1 MDVSRPSRIVVA
13 GFFLA
18 MLPSLCFAQA
28 HRSGY
33 DPAAQAQSPR
43 QKDGFVDFALKRINP
58 ADKDYGK
65 CLDEGRKL
73 LIEQTMRNAYFWS
86 NLVALGLLA
95 CLFVIIVYQHRVQ
108 TCREWTTAETLAQ
121 HEHALAR
128 ANAQVEEAT
137 SRNRGLMEML
147 SALRESALRSQAPPG
162 EVQDRPAAQTART
175 RTASIQA
182 SQVAT
187 PKNGNATLAA
197 DRSASAGTATR
208 PANQPANQIGLFKPD
223 ADLIMKVNSLEQ
235 QLGRSQDEAKLLRRQ
250 LNESDRRLQEEQQRN
265 RSLKG
270 V

>member
-13 GFFLA
+13 GLFLA
-18 MLPSLCFAQA
+18 MLPLLCFAQA
-28 HRSGY
+28 RPSGY

-58 ADKDYGK
+58 ADKDYGQ
-65 CLDEGRKL
+65 CLDEGRRL
-73 LIEQTMRNAYFWS
+73 LIEETIRSGYFWS

-108 TCREWTTAETLAQ
+108 TCREWTAAEMLAQ

-137 SRNRGLMEML
+137 SRNRGLMEAL
-147 SALRESALRSQAPPG
+147 TTLRESALRSQAPPG
-162 EVQDRPAAQTART
+162 EAQDRPALQTVSSRT
-175 RTASIQA
+175 SSIPA

-187 PKNGNATLAA
+187 PKNGNAATAPS
-197 DRSASAGTATR
+197 RSARAATAT
-208 PANQPANQIGLFKPD
+208 PPANQIGLFKPEV
-223 ADLIMKVNSLEQ
+223 DLVMKVNSLEQ

-250 LNESDRRLQEEQQRN
+250 LNESDRRVQEEQQRN

-270 V
+270 A

>member
-13 GFFLA
+13 GLFLA
-18 MLPSLCFAQA
+18 MLPLLCFAQA
-28 HRSGY
+28 RPSGY

-58 ADKDYGK
+58 ADKDYGQ
-65 CLDEGRKL
+65 CLDDGRKML
-73 LIEQTMRNAYFWS
+73 LEETIRNGYFWS

-95 CLFVIIVYQHRVQ
+95 CLFIIIVYQHRVQ
-108 TCREWTTAETLAQ
+108 TCREWTAAEMLAQ

-137 SRNRGLMEML
+137 SKNRGLMEAL
-147 SALRESALRSQAPPG
+147 TALRESALRSQAPPG
-162 EVQDRPAAQTART
+162 EAQDRPALQTVSSRVS
-175 RTASIQA
+175 SIPA

-187 PKNGNATLAA
+187 PKNGNAATAPS
-197 DRSASAGTATR
+197 RSARAATAT
-208 PANQPANQIGLFKPD
+208 PPANQIGLFKPEV
-223 ADLIMKVNSLEQ
+223 DLVMKVNSLEQ

-270 V
+270 A

>member
-13 GFFLA
+13 GLFLA

-28 HRSGY
+28 RRSGY
-33 DPAAQAQSPR
+33 DPVAQAQSTR
-43 QKDGFVDFALKRINP
+43 QKEGFVDFALKRINP
-58 ADKDYGK
+58 ADKDYGQ

-73 LIEQTMRNAYFWS
+73 LIEETMRNGYFLS

-108 TCREWTTAETLAQ
+108 TCREWTAAEVLAQ
-121 HEHALAR
+121 HEHALTR

-137 SRNRGLMEML
+137 NRNRGLMEAL
-147 SALRESALRSQAPPG
+147 TTLRESALRSQAPPG
-162 EVQDRPAAQTART
+162 ETQDRPAPQTVSSGT
-175 RTASIQA
+175 SSIPA
-182 SQVAT
+182 SQVAS
-187 PKNGNATLAA
+187 PKNGNAATAPS
-197 DRSASAGTATR
+197 RSARAATAT
-208 PANQPANQIGLFKPD
+208 PPANQIGLFKPEV
-223 ADLIMKVNSLEQ
+223 DLVMKVNSLEQ

>member
-1 MDVSRPSRIVVA
+1 MDVSRPARIVVA
-13 GFFLA
+13 GLFLA

-28 HRSGY
+28 RRSGF
-33 DPAAQAQSPR
+33 DPAAQVQSPR

-58 ADKDYGK
+58 ADKDYGQ

-73 LIEQTMRNAYFWS
+73 LIEETMRNAYFWS
-86 NLVALGLLA
+86 NMVALGLLA
-95 CLFVIIVYQHRVQ
+95 CLFVIILYQRRVQ
-108 TCREWTTAETLAQ
+108 SGREWTAAETLAQ
-121 HEHALAR
+121 YEHALSR

-137 SRNRGLMEML
+137 NRNRGLMEAL
-147 SALRESALRSQAPPG
+147 TALRESALRSQAPPG
-162 EVQDRPAAQTART
+162 EAQDRPAVQTVSSR
-175 RTASIQA
+175 ASSIPA

-187 PKNGNATLAA
+187 PKNGNATSAPS
-197 DRSASAGTATR
+197 RSARAATAT
-208 PANQPANQIGLFKPD
+208 PPANQIGLFKPD
-223 ADLIMKVNSLEQ
+223 VDLIMKVNSLEQ

>member
-13 GFFLA
+13 GLFLA
-18 MLPSLCFAQA
+18 MLPFVCFAQA

-33 DPAAQAQSPR
+33 DPAVQPQSSKPN
-43 QKDGFVDFALKRINP
+43 DSFVDFALKRINP
-58 ADKDYGK
+58 ADKDYGQ

-73 LIEQTMRNAYFWS
+73 LVEETMRNGYFWS

-95 CLFVIIVYQHRVQ
+95 CLFVIIVYQHRLQ
-108 TCREWTTAETLAQ
+108 TCRVWTTAEMLAQ

-137 SRNRGLMEML
+137 NRNRGLMEAL
-147 SALRESALRSQAPPG
+147 TALRESALRSQAPPG
-162 EVQDRPAAQTART
+162 EVQDPPAPQTVRSRT
-175 RTASIQA
+175 SSIPA

-187 PKNGNATLAA
+187 PKNGNATSAG
-197 DRSASAGTATR
+197 DRSVSAATGTR
-208 PANQPANQIGLFKPD
+208 SANQPANQIGLFKPEV
-223 ADLIMKVNSLEQ
+223 DLVMKVNSLEQ

>member
-13 GFFLA
+13 GLFLA
-18 MLPSLCFAQA
+18 MLPLLCFAQV
-28 HRSGY
+28 RPSGY
-33 DPAAQAQSPR
+33 DPAAQAHSPR

-58 ADKDYGK
+58 ADKDYGQ

-73 LIEQTMRNAYFWS
+73 LLEETMRNAYFWS

-108 TCREWTTAETLAQ
+108 TCREWTAAEMLAQ

-137 SRNRGLMEML
+137 NRNRGLME
-147 SALRESALRSQAPPG
+147 ALTTLGESALRSQAPPG
-162 EVQDRPAAQTART
+162 ETQDRPALQTVSSRVS
-175 RTASIQA
+175 SIPA

-187 PKNGNATLAA
+187 PKNGSATSAA
-197 DRSASAGTATR
+197 DRSARAATATL

-223 ADLIMKVNSLEQ
+223 VELIMKVNSLEQ

>member
-13 GFFLA
+13 GLFLA

-28 HRSGY
+28 RRSGY
-33 DPAAQAQSPR
+33 DPAAKAQSPR
-43 QKDGFVDFALKRINP
+43 QKDGFVDFALKRINA
-58 ADKDYGK
+58 ADKDYGQ

-73 LIEQTMRNAYFWS
+73 LIEETMRNAYFWS

-108 TCREWTTAETLAQ
+108 TCREWTAAEMLAQ
-121 HEHALAR
+121 HEHALSR

-137 SRNRGLMEML
+137 NRNRGLMEAL
-147 SALRESALRSQAPPG
+147 TALRESALRSQTSPVEA
-162 EVQDRPAAQTART
+162 QDRPALQTVRSRAS
-175 RTASIQA
+175 SIQA
-182 SQVAT
+182 SQVVST
-187 PKNGNATLAA
+187 KTSNTTAA
-197 DRSASAGTATR
+197 DRSASAATATR
-208 PANQPANQIGLFKPD
+208 PTNQIGLFKPD
-223 ADLIMKVNSLEQ
+223 VDLIVKVNSLEQ

-250 LNESDRRLQEEQQRN
+250 LNESDRRFQEEQQRN

>member
-13 GFFLA
+13 GLFLT

-28 HRSGY
+28 RPSGY

-58 ADKDYGK
+58 TDKDYGH

-73 LIEQTMRNAYFWS
+73 LIEETIRNGYFWS
-86 NLVALGLLA
+86 NVVALGLLA
-95 CLFVIIVYQHRVQ
+95 CLFIIIVYQRTVQ
-108 TCREWTTAETLAQ
+108 THREWTTADMLAQ
-121 HEHALAR
+121 HAHALSR
-128 ANAQVEEAT
+128 ANAHVEEAT
-137 SRNRGLMEML
+137 SRNRGLMEAL
-147 SALRESALRSQAPPG
+147 TALRESALRSQAPPG
-162 EVQDRPAAQTART
+162 DAQDRPPVQTVSSR
-175 RTASIQA
+175 ASSIPA

-187 PKNGNATLAA
+187 PKNGNATSAPS
-197 DRSASAGTATR
+197 RSASAATATR
-208 PANQPANQIGLFKPD
+208 PANQPSNQIGLFKPD
-223 ADLIMKVNSLEQ
+223 VDLIMKVNSLEQ

-250 LNESDRRLQEEQQRN
+250 LNESDRRFREEQQRN

>member
-13 GFFLA
+13 GLFLA
-18 MLPSLCFAQA
+18 MLPSLCFSQA
-28 HRSGY
+28 RRSGF

-43 QKDGFVDFALKRINP
+43 PKDGFVDFALKRINP
-58 ADKDYGK
+58 ADKDYGQ

-73 LIEQTMRNAYFWS
+73 LLEETIRNGYFWS

-108 TCREWTTAETLAQ
+108 TCREWTAAETLAQ

-128 ANAQVEEAT
+128 ANAHVEEAT
-137 SRNRGLMEML
+137 SRNRGLMEAL
-147 SALRESALRSQAPPG
+147 TALRESALRSQAPPG
-162 EVQDRPAAQTART
+162 EAQDRPALQTVSSRGS
-175 RTASIQA
+175 SIQA
-182 SQVAT
+182 SHVAI
-187 PKNGNATLAA
+187 PKNGNVTSAA
-197 DRSASAGTATR
+197 DRSASAATATR
-208 PANQPANQIGLFKPD
+208 PANQPTNQIGLFKPD
-223 ADLIMKVNSLEQ
+223 VELVMKVNSLEQ

>member
-13 GFFLA
+13 GLFLA

-28 HRSGY
+28 RPSGY

-58 ADKDYGK
+58 TDKDYGQ

-73 LIEQTMRNAYFWS
+73 LIEETMRNGYFWS

-95 CLFVIIVYQHRVQ
+95 CLFVIIVYQRTVQ
-108 TCREWTTAETLAQ
+108 THREWTTADMLAQ
-121 HEHALAR
+121 HAHALSR
-128 ANAQVEEAT
+128 ANAHVEEAT
-137 SRNRGLMEML
+137 NRNRGLMEAL
-147 SALRESALRSQAPPG
+147 TALRESALRSQSPPG
-162 EVQDRPAAQTART
+162 EAQDRPALQTVSSR
-175 RTASIQA
+175 ASSIPA
-182 SQVAT
+182 SQVAST
-187 PKNGNATLAA
+187 KSSSAA
-197 DRSASAGTATR
+197 SAPSRSARAATAI
-208 PANQPANQIGLFKPD
+208 PPANQIGLFKPD
-223 ADLIMKVNSLEQ
+223 VDLVMKVNSLEQ

-250 LNESDRRLQEEQQRN
+250 LNESDRRFQEEQQRN

>member
-13 GFFLA
+13 GLFLA
-18 MLPSLCFAQA
+18 VLPSLCFAQA
-28 HRSGY
+28 RRSGY

-43 QKDGFVDFALKRINP
+43 QKDGFVDFALKRVNP
-58 ADKDYGK
+58 TDKDYGQ
-65 CLDEGRKL
+65 CLDEGRKML
-73 LIEQTMRNAYFWS
+73 LEETIRNGYFWS

-108 TCREWTTAETLAQ
+108 TCREWTAAEMLAQ

-128 ANAQVEEAT
+128 ANAHAEEAT
-137 SRNRGLMEML
+137 SRNRSLMEAL
-147 SALRESALRSQAPPG
+147 TTLRESALRSQASPG
-162 EVQDRPAAQTART
+162 EVQDRSAPQTVRSRAS
-175 RTASIQA
+175 SIQA

-187 PKNGNATLAA
+187 PKNGNATSAA
-197 DRSASAGTATR
+197 DRSASAATATR

-223 ADLIMKVNSLEQ
+223 VDLIMKVNSLEQ

>member
-1 MDVSRPSRIVVA
+1 
-13 GFFLA
+13 

-28 HRSGY
+28 RPSGY

-58 ADKDYGK
+58 ADKDYGQ

-73 LIEQTMRNAYFWS
+73 LIEETMRNGYFWS

-108 TCREWTTAETLAQ
+108 TCREWTAAEMLAQ
-121 HEHALAR
+121 HEHDLAR

-137 SRNRGLMEML
+137 SRNRGLMEAL
-147 SALRESALRSQAPPG
+147 TTLRESALRSPSPPG
-162 EVQDRPAAQTART
+162 EAQDRPALQTVSSRT
-175 RTASIQA
+175 SSMPA

-187 PKNGNATLAA
+187 PKNGNAATAPS
-197 DRSASAGTATR
+197 RSARAATAT
-208 PANQPANQIGLFKPD
+208 PPANQIGLFKPEV
-223 ADLIMKVNSLEQ
+223 DLVMKVNSLEQ